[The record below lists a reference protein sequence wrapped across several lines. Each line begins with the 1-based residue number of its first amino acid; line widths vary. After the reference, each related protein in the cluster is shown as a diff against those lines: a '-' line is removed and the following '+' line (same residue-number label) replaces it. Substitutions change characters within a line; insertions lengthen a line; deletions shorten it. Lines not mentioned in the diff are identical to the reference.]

1 MARRRARS
9 TLAVTRSFL
18 YRLARL
24 LGDMSAVRR
33 GRVGQRVT
41 RRIVGRA
48 TGRLLGRL
56 FR

>member
-9 TLAVTRSFL
+9 TLAVTRSLL